1 MLPPDELPTTV
12 ALLPELAD
20 CDPDLDFEYGL
31 DLMIRGLEARIAASA
46 E

>member
-1 MLPPDELPTTV
+1 V

-20 CDPDLDFEYGL
+20 CDPELDFEYGL

-46 E
+46 EQDRGAGREVR